1 MHQTFQFG
9 VYKELSTF
17 VLLYQIFTQ
26 NLKTVE
32 QNIELMV
39 RKVLKRFFH
48 GKLRLIQASLIV
60 QKKREK
66 KNCCHFQQAIVQ
78 QTAYT
83 VNATSVRFIAF
94 LRHFLFKVLI
104 SLIGKM

>member
-1 MHQTFQFG
+1 MHQTFHIA
-9 VYKELSTF
+9 VYKEQSTY

-26 NLKTVE
+26 YLKTVE

-39 RKVLKRFFH
+39 KKLLKRFFH